1 MGATGLSPIEVFSSN
16 RVTLSP
22 LSTRKNRD
30 DIGLASKRR
39 QINVRQETN
48 QKADGLFGT
57 KRDIAPIKNTRNKT
71 NSQKRQ
77 AKSAC
82 ELSRKPRF
90 EQVYQITKCD
100 FRVII
105 CLNNFISKVL

>member
-1 MGATGLSPIEVFSSN
+1 MRSIGATGLSPIEVFSSN

-30 DIGLASKRR
+30 DLGLASNRR

-48 QKADGLFGT
+48 RKGDGLFGT
-57 KRDIAPIKNTRNKT
+57 KFDMECRAVIPIKNTRNKT

-90 EQVYQITKCD
+90 EMVYQITKCD
-100 FRVII
+100 FRV
-105 CLNNFISKVL
+105 K

>member
-1 MGATGLSPIEVFSSN
+1 MGATGLSPIEVFASN

-30 DIGLASKRR
+30 DLGLASKRR

-48 QKADGLFGT
+48 QKGDKLFGT
-57 KRDIAPIKNTRNKT
+57 KRDMECKPAIPIKNTRNKT
-71 NSQKRQ
+71 NSLKRQ

-90 EQVYQITKCD
+90 EQSCKIFKCD
-100 FRVII
+100 LSV
-105 CLNNFISKVL
+105 K

>member
-1 MGATGLSPIEVFSSN
+1 MFSSN

-22 LSTRKNRD
+22 LSTRQNRD
-30 DIGLASKRR
+30 DLGLASNRR

-48 QKADGLFGT
+48 RKGDGLFGT
-57 KRDIAPIKNTRNKT
+57 KLDLECRAAIPIKNTRNKT
-71 NSQKRQ
+71 NSPKRQ

-82 ELSRKPRF
+82 ELSRKPRS

-100 FRVII
+100 FRV
-105 CLNNFISKVL
+105 

>member
-30 DIGLASKRR
+30 DIGVASKRR
-39 QINVRQETN
+39 QINVIHETN

-57 KRDIAPIKNTRNKT
+57 KRDIVPIKNTRNKT

-90 EQVYQITKCD
+90 VQVYQITKCD
-100 FRVII
+100 FRV
-105 CLNNFISKVL
+105 K

>member
-1 MGATGLSPIEVFSSN
+1 MFSSN

-30 DIGLASKRR
+30 DLGLASNRR
-39 QINVRQETN
+39 QIKVRQETN
-48 QKADGLFGT
+48 QKGDGIFGT
-57 KRDIAPIKNTRNKT
+57 KLDMECRAVIPIKSTRNKT

-90 EQVYQITKCD
+90 EQVYQISECY
-100 FRVII
+100 FRV
-105 CLNNFISKVL
+105 K

>member
-22 LSTRKNRD
+22 LSTRKNRGD
-30 DIGLASKRR
+30 LGLASNRR

-48 QKADGLFGT
+48 QKGDGIFGT
-57 KRDIAPIKNTRNKT
+57 KLDMECRAVIPIKNTRNKT

-82 ELSRKPRF
+82 ELSRKPRC
-90 EQVYQITKCD
+90 EKVYQITKCN

-105 CLNNFISKVL
+105 C

>member
-30 DIGLASKRR
+30 DSGIASNRR
-39 QINVRQETN
+39 QINVRPETN
-48 QKADGLFGT
+48 QKGDGLFGT
-57 KRDIAPIKNTRNKT
+57 KLDMECRAVIPIKSTRNKT

-82 ELSRKPRF
+82 ELSRRQRF
-90 EQVYQITKCD
+90 EQVYQITECD
-100 FRVII
+100 FRM
-105 CLNNFISKVL
+105 K